1 LAEFGLIWGLD
12 VEFVDTTDFGTVE
25 SAIRP
30 GSTRL
35 LWVETPANPM
45 WEITDLAAI

>member
-1 LAEFGLIWGLD
+1 
-12 VEFVDTTDFGTVE
+12 VEFVDTTDLGAVE

-35 LWVETPANPM
+35 LWVKTPANPM
-45 WEITDLAAI
+45 WEITEYIFHITCTIA